1 MKSFLYSL
9 RVSILSLW
17 REKWINLLTML
28 SISVGF
34 LVLGTFALVTFNI
47 DLTLNR
53 WAEGFGLVVYLK
65 DNISESEKNSL
76 KERLKK
82 DSDIVEVKYISKD
95 VAFAE
100 MKRSLKSINPG
111 LESLEENPLP
121 DSIELRLRR
130 DVIEPVRIK
139 EKASKIKTL
148 SGVEDV
154 QYGEKWLSSLNS
166 IARVMKIIGLLLGSV
181 ISVAIAFA
189 TYSTIKIL
197 FYRKNEEIETLK
209 LLGATKIFIKAPFL
223 IEGFII
229 GLIGGTIGSL
239 TLFGL
244 YSFITTRAVNFL
256 PSIKGS
262 LVFLPPEA
270 YPAIPIAGAIISTL
284 GSFLALGKIKY

>member
-166 IARVMKIIGLLLGSV
+166 IARVMKIIGLLLGSI

>member
-1 MKSFLYSL
+1 VKGFLYSL
-9 RVSILSLW
+9 RGSILSLW

-34 LVLGTFALVTFNI
+34 LVLGTFALITFNI

-53 WAEGFGLVVYLK
+53 WAEGFGIVVYLK
-65 DNISESEKNSL
+65 DNINENEKNAL

-100 MKRSLKSINPG
+100 MKRSLKLISPG
-111 LESLEENPLP
+111 LEGLKDNPLP
-121 DSIELRLRR
+121 DSIELKLRR

-139 EKASKIKTL
+139 EKASNIKTL

-154 QYGEKWLSSLNS
+154 QYGEKWLSSLDS
-166 IARVMKIIGLLLGSV
+166 IARGMKIITLFLGSI
-181 ISVAIAFA
+181 ISIAIAFA
-189 TYSTIKIL
+189 AYSTIKIL

-209 LLGATKIFIKAPFL
+209 LLGATKMFIKAPFL

-239 TLFGL
+239 ALFGL
-244 YSFITTRAVNFL
+244 YFFITTWAINFL
-256 PSIKGS
+256 PAIKDS

-270 YPAIPIAGAIISTL
+270 YLAMPIAGAIISTL
-284 GSFLALGKIKY
+284 GSFLALGKIRY